1 MLFWEV
7 VFQEYRCLTVIR
19 GGHGIASDNLEL
31 EYFLDKQNIAL
42 AMMPPA
48 FSKEEVALV
57 TAEQLWDQS
66 RINTV
71 KQSLNKETVQLI
83 MESDAEYLIMDLFD
97 FQTNFAILET
107 TAFDTNAY
115 EFMNT
120 VLFNK
125 YQNRIKVSN
134 FMELPEWFY
143 YPYVDL
149 FFKEI
154 MKKFDS
160 EHIILN
166 RFRANT
172 YYLAKD
178 GKIREIPDGFKN
190 PFQANDKY
198 NIPLRKLEDYII
210 KRYCPYVIDL
220 SKFYMGDENVWG
232 NLQGAHFENEFYHET
247 FQTINYIIQEKPKRK
262 IWDKPAF
269 FNNKYM
275 LCSVAFDIDDAFARL
290 EQLVE
295 KEDVLWMN
303 ILDKLYQ
310 RIPEDTRVKEY
321 VKICLE

>member
-1 MLFWEV
+1 
-7 VFQEYRCLTVIR
+7 
-19 GGHGIASDNLEL
+19 
-31 EYFLDKQNIAL
+31 
-42 AMMPPA
+42 
-48 FSKEEVALV
+48 
-57 TAEQLWDQS
+57 
-66 RINTV
+66 
-71 KQSLNKETVQLI
+71 
-83 MESDAEYLIMDLFD
+83 MDLFD
-97 FQTNFAILET
+97 FQTNFAVLGA

-120 VLFNK
+120 VLFGK
-125 YQNRIKVSN
+125 YQNRIQVLN
-134 FMELPEWFY
+134 FMELPEWVY

-178 GKIREIPDGFKN
+178 GKIKEIPDRFKN

-210 KRYCPYVIDL
+210 ERYNPYVVDL
-220 SKFYMGDENVWG
+220 SRFYMGDENVWS

-247 FQTINYIIQEKPKRK
+247 FETVNFIMKEKPKHK
-262 IWDKPAF
+262 VWDRPAF
-269 FNNKYM
+269 FTNK
-275 LCSVAFDIDDAFARL
+275 SIQSNVAFDIDDAFVKL
-290 EQLVE
+290 EQLVD

-303 ILDKLYQ
+303 ILDKLYH
-310 RIPEDTRVKEY
+310 RIPEDSRVKEY